1 MNDKKDFEAALKGKN
16 VPLLVLDQKWHRLFA
31 IHGKTDEISA
41 TEKELDELLKLQGKY
56 NNELKDLK
64 KLKSKTMT
72 NIVAN
77 MGDDGDEK
85 RDKDKQLIDEINEKA
100 DNIEG
105 ELIEIQKN
113 IKAVNDRLMLL
124 SMDYFSEKI
133 EKNKLESKEIDD
145 WIANIRVEL
154 KKFWI
159 FLILNMTILW
169 SLMPIMQRLIMQT
182 MRIRGIDI
190 GIYCYR

>member
-1 MNDKKDFEAALKGKN
+1 
-16 VPLLVLDQKWHRLFA
+16 
-31 IHGKTDEISA
+31 
-41 TEKELDELLKLQGKY
+41 
-56 NNELKDLK
+56 
-64 KLKSKTMT
+64 
-72 NIVAN
+72 
-77 MGDDGDEK
+77 MGDDGDEN

-154 KKFWI
+154 KKNVIRKQNRDINNREIYSYLHDI
-159 FLILNMTILW
+159 FGAEVLDLLILNMTILW
-169 SLMPIMQRLIMQT
+169 FSMPIMQILIMQT

>member
-1 MNDKKDFEAALKGKN
+1 M
-16 VPLLVLDQKWHRLFA
+16 
-31 IHGKTDEISA
+31 S
-41 TEKELDELLKLQGKY
+41 
-56 NNELKDLK
+56 
-64 KLKSKTMT
+64 

-154 KKFWI
+154 KKNVIRKQNRDINNREIYSYLHDI
-159 FLILNMTILW
+159 FGAEVLDLLILNMTILW
-169 SLMPIMQRLIMQT
+169 FSMPIMQILIMQT

>member
-1 MNDKKDFEAALKGKN
+1 M
-16 VPLLVLDQKWHRLFA
+16 
-31 IHGKTDEISA
+31 S
-41 TEKELDELLKLQGKY
+41 
-56 NNELKDLK
+56 
-64 KLKSKTMT
+64 

-154 KKFWI
+154 KKNVIRKQNRDINNREIYSYLHDTFW
-159 FLILNMTILW
+159 
-169 SLMPIMQRLIMQT
+169 R
-182 MRIRGIDI
+182 
-190 GIYCYR
+190 

>member
-1 MNDKKDFEAALKGKN
+1 M
-16 VPLLVLDQKWHRLFA
+16 
-31 IHGKTDEISA
+31 S
-41 TEKELDELLKLQGKY
+41 
-56 NNELKDLK
+56 
-64 KLKSKTMT
+64 

-77 MGDDGDEK
+77 MGDDSDEK

-133 EKNKLESKEIDD
+133 EKNKLESKEID
-145 WIANIRVEL
+145 EL
-154 KKFWI
+154 DCKYK
-159 FLILNMTILW
+159 
-169 SLMPIMQRLIMQT
+169 S
-182 MRIRGIDI
+182 
-190 GIYCYR
+190 

>member
-1 MNDKKDFEAALKGKN
+1 M
-16 VPLLVLDQKWHRLFA
+16 
-31 IHGKTDEISA
+31 S
-41 TEKELDELLKLQGKY
+41 
-56 NNELKDLK
+56 
-64 KLKSKTMT
+64 

-77 MGDDGDEK
+77 MGDDGDEN

-154 KKFWI
+154 KKNVIRKQNRDINNREIYSYLHDI
-159 FLILNMTILW
+159 FGAEVLDLLILNMTILW
-169 SLMPIMQRLIMQT
+169 FSMPIMQILIMQT

>member
-1 MNDKKDFEAALKGKN
+1 M
-16 VPLLVLDQKWHRLFA
+16 
-31 IHGKTDEISA
+31 S
-41 TEKELDELLKLQGKY
+41 
-56 NNELKDLK
+56 
-64 KLKSKTMT
+64 

-154 KKFWI
+154 KK
-159 FLILNMTILW
+159 M
-169 SLMPIMQRLIMQT
+169 
-182 MRIRGIDI
+182 
-190 GIYCYR
+190 

>member
-1 MNDKKDFEAALKGKN
+1 M
-16 VPLLVLDQKWHRLFA
+16 
-31 IHGKTDEISA
+31 
-41 TEKELDELLKLQGKY
+41 KLQGKY
-56 NNELKDLK
+56 NNELKNLK
-64 KLKSKTMT
+64 KLKSKIMS

-154 KKFWI
+154 KKNVIRKQNRDINNREIYSYLHDI
-159 FLILNMTILW
+159 FGAEVLNLF
-169 SLMPIMQRLIMQT
+169 
-182 MRIRGIDI
+182 DI
-190 GIYCYR
+190 EYDDPMVFNATNAKADNANNENKGN

>member
-1 MNDKKDFEAALKGKN
+1 M
-16 VPLLVLDQKWHRLFA
+16 
-31 IHGKTDEISA
+31 
-41 TEKELDELLKLQGKY
+41 KLQGKY
-56 NNELKDLK
+56 NNELKNLK
-64 KLKSKTMT
+64 KLKSKIMS

-113 IKAVNDRLMLL
+113 IKNVNDRLMLL

-154 KKFWI
+154 KKNVIRKQNRDINNREIYSYLHDI
-159 FLILNMTILW
+159 FGAEVLNLF
-169 SLMPIMQRLIMQT
+169 
-182 MRIRGIDI
+182 DI
-190 GIYCYR
+190 EYDDPMVFNATNAKADNANNENKGN

>member
-1 MNDKKDFEAALKGKN
+1 M
-16 VPLLVLDQKWHRLFA
+16 
-31 IHGKTDEISA
+31 S
-41 TEKELDELLKLQGKY
+41 
-56 NNELKDLK
+56 
-64 KLKSKTMT
+64 

-154 KKFWI
+154 KK
-159 FLILNMTILW
+159 NV
-169 SLMPIMQRLIMQT
+169 
-182 MRIRGIDI
+182 IRKQNRD
-190 GIYCYR
+190 RF

>member
-1 MNDKKDFEAALKGKN
+1 M
-16 VPLLVLDQKWHRLFA
+16 
-31 IHGKTDEISA
+31 S
-41 TEKELDELLKLQGKY
+41 
-56 NNELKDLK
+56 
-64 KLKSKTMT
+64 

-77 MGDDGDEK
+77 MGDDGDEN

-105 ELIEIQKN
+105 ELIEIQEN

-154 KKFWI
+154 KKNVIRKQNRDINNREIYSYLHDIFW
-159 FLILNMTILW
+159 
-169 SLMPIMQRLIMQT
+169 R
-182 MRIRGIDI
+182 
-190 GIYCYR
+190 